1 MAMSVA
7 RLFKNETSHC
17 AKHRFIDKAKRSG
30 YFLHV
35 RVSRLTSFIA
45 ALSLVFTAVV
55 YACSGL
61 SSLPSR
67 SLSAAMDHNGM
78 EGGPCN
84 NHKQDICKFIRH
96 EMISVQSSSPLTE
109 LAFQIWTIVQ
119 AADFDDPVLIKLLPA
134 TGPPGVVF
142 HPVSKISYPFS
153 NQVLRI

>member
-1 MAMSVA
+1 VRGT
-7 RLFKNETSHC
+7 RLIPIIVISSLLFTS
-17 AKHRFIDKAKRSG
+17 I
-30 YFLHV
+30 
-35 RVSRLTSFIA
+35 
-45 ALSLVFTAVV
+45 V

-61 SSLPSR
+61 SSMPMSFV
-67 SLSAAMDHNGM
+67 SAAMDHNGM

-96 EMISVQSSSPLTE
+96 EMLSVQSSSPQAE

-119 AADFDDPVLIKLLPA
+119 AVHFEDPVLIKLLPA